1 MDQGRKYSVVWID
14 IGFDSDGSR
23 ENDVIY
29 SCVWFDG
36 KQDYSYGIYGMDGS
50 YLCQLDCKT
59 VSQIFNG
66 EKLCDDWG
74 SAVLCIVCI
83 SG

>member
-1 MDQGRKYSVVWID
+1 MAQDRKYSVIWID

-36 KQDYSYGIYGMDGS
+36 KQDDSYGIYGVDGS
-50 YLCQLDCKT
+50 YFFQHDRKT
-59 VSQIFNG
+59 VSQISNG
-66 EKLCDDWG
+66 KKLCDDWG
-74 SAVLCIVCI
+74 IVVLCIVCI